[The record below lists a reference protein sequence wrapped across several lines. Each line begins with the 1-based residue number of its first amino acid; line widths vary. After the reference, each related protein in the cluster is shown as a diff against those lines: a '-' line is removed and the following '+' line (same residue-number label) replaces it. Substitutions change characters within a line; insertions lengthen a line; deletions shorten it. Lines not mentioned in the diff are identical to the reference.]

1 MLMNRKEVGTVW
13 ERKAAE
19 YLEAHGM
26 KIRERN
32 FRCRQGEIDLI
43 GSHEGYLVFVEVKY
57 RGSREMGYAAEA
69 VDSRKQRKI
78 CRAADCY
85 RYFHGLG
92 DNTPVRYDVL
102 TVQGEEL
109 QWLKNAFLHVRG
121 RG

>member
-1 MLMNRKEVGTVW
+1 MLRNRKEVGTVW

-57 RGSREMGYAAEA
+57 RAFFSAM
-69 VDSRKQRKI
+69 RKS
-78 CRAADCY
+78 A
-85 RYFHGLG
+85 
-92 DNTPVRYDVL
+92 PV
-102 TVQGEEL
+102 TFSHQKHTETT
-109 QWLKNAFLHVRG
+109 
-121 RG
+121 